1 MAPKSRVRGACVW
14 GACLSN
20 PRNGDR
26 GRDGDGDVERI
37 ALRWVPGSGA
47 IAIERLA
54 SGLVNES
61 YRVVRAGRS
70 YSLRVPVADAVE
82 LGLDRE
88 WECRV
93 VERAAAADLAPV
105 IARCEPKRGILVAQ
119 WVEGRSWTSPQV
131 RHAKNIDRVARL
143 LRRIHAL
150 SVGNPRRVQSPADWI
165 DYYQAALGRR
175 AYRACAGR
183 QRLELRA
190 RAHEHLA
197 ALAALPPAAAVLCHS
212 DLHAQNLV
220 VAGTGLVL
228 LDWEYAHVSEGLW
241 DVAGWSCN
249 NDLSAAPRNR
259 LLSSYL
265 GHEPAL
271 ADQVRLGHLLW
282 LYDYVCLLW
291 SELYVN
297 SRSGRRTE
305 IMARARFLAARLHAA
320 PVVESGNFRHTSR
333 LGDVQRRI

>member
-1 MAPKSRVRGACVW
+1 
-14 GACLSN
+14 
-20 PRNGDR
+20 
-26 GRDGDGDVERI
+26 
-37 ALRWVPGSGA
+37 VPGSGG

-70 YSLRVPVADAVE
+70 YSLRVPAADAVE

-88 WECRV
+88 WEARV
-93 VERAAAADLAPV
+93 LERAAAAALAPV
-105 IARCEPKRGILVAQ
+105 IARCEPKRGIVVAQ
-119 WVEGRSWTSPQV
+119 WAEGRSWTAAQV
-131 RHAKNIDRVARL
+131 RHSKNIDRVARL

-150 SVGNPRRVQSPADWI
+150 SVGNPRRVQNPAGWI
-165 DYYQAALGRR
+165 AYYQAALVRRDGRR

-190 RAHEHLA
+190 CADEHLA

-220 VAGTGLVL
+220 VAGAGLVL

-259 LLSSYL
+259 LLASYL

-271 ADQVRLGHLLW
+271 ADQVRLGHLRW

-291 SELYVN
+291 SELYAN
-297 SRSGRRTE
+297 SRSGRRKE

-333 LGDVQRRI
+333 FGDVQRRI